1 MILMLSNWQACWE
14 ACWEAFWEAGVHD
27 SVAQSLYDLTSSA

>member
-1 MILMLSNWQACWE
+1 MILMLSNCQ

-27 SVAQSLYDLTSSA
+27 SEAQSLYDLTSSA